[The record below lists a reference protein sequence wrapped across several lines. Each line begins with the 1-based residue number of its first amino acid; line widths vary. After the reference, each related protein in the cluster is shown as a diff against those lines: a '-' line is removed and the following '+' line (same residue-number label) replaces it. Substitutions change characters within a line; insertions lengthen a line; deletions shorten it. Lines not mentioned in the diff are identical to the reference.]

1 MSSSGAIVP
10 GPGVTTTPVTNT
22 NNMYRV
28 GDYVFFENSAS
39 GPYAI
44 RRIEELNKTQ
54 NGLVEARVMCF
65 YRRSEIPSSLIPIA
79 DKHHWGE
86 TAMDMDQ
93 DSDDEDE
100 KDKEPSAEQTERL
113 NMKQREVFLSRQIE
127 LLPATLIR
135 GKCSVTLMA
144 EVETIASYINRE
156 DAFFYSLVFDPHQK
170 TLQADRGNIRIGG
183 EFQALVPAVDKEQ
196 EVRDSGELEDLVWSP
211 SNDLDGEKIDQ
222 FVIISRSVGT
232 FARALDCSSSVKQ
245 PSLHMSAAAASR
257 DITVMH
263 AYQALHKHSYNMDEA
278 LASLVPTS
286 GPVLCRDELEDW
298 SSAEANLFE
307 EAIQKYGK
315 DFNEIKKDFL
325 PWKSMRNI
333 IEYFFMWK
341 TTDRYV
347 QQKKQKA
354 IENENKLKQVYV
366 PAYTRKTQRVTGPN
380 NEVMILGKDCDA
392 YPEMTRYSWSSYKK
406 YGKWS
411 SAVVTTE
418 DCFIIDKS
426 INARLIQNRP
436 GLIIEPGSPAKVGKT
451 RAAFFLRTTPLTRA
465 ARRASDTK
473 LSHFARRP
481 NKLID
486 MKTIRTEVIPLLSSK
501 DRVVALTKFSKKIR
515 TPIFDLCPR
524 MGQKDAEIQEWL
536 VINNKRT
543 PPEKEFFPK
552 PEQRTDGSYIYER
565 IPSVGG
571 DSGTGQGRQQM
582 LYKKRAYEEKPV
594 DSTQATP
601 SKVGKHQGRGY
612 SVNQVAPKG
621 GRKIATMT
629 RMSGGQKT
637 VISWQDA
644 PDDLFFR
651 STPTAKKTR
660 KQMTA
665 SGIRR
670 IARRP
675 FRKIQ

>member
-1 MSSSGAIVP
+1 
-10 GPGVTTTPVTNT
+10 
-22 NNMYRV
+22 
-28 GDYVFFENSAS
+28 
-39 GPYAI
+39 
-44 RRIEELNKTQ
+44 
-54 NGLVEARVMCF
+54 MCF

-524 MGQKDAEIQEWL
+524 MGQKDAEVRLYHLILCIPLCYVFLRFKNGLSLTTRGLLRRRNSSRSLNRELTDPTSTRGSPASEGTAAQARAGSRCSTRREPTRRSRW
-536 VINNKRT
+536 T
-543 PPEKEFFPK
+543 PPRP
-552 PEQRTDGSYIYER
+552 R
-565 IPSVGG
+565 
-571 DSGTGQGRQQM
+571 
-582 LYKKRAYEEKPV
+582 RA
-594 DSTQATP
+594 
-601 SKVGKHQGRGY
+601 R
-612 SVNQVAPKG
+612 
-621 GRKIATMT
+621 
-629 RMSGGQKT
+629 
-637 VISWQDA
+637 
-644 PDDLFFR
+644 
-651 STPTAKKTR
+651 
-660 KQMTA
+660 
-665 SGIRR
+665 
-670 IARRP
+670 
-675 FRKIQ
+675 